1 MSVLKKIWRPV
12 QIIFLLHNRQRKS
25 FLPCLLESGVI
36 LKYLVFAG
44 FLNANSYKTFLLGF
58 PAENALCRYFSNERI
73 PPIIEENSPLQ
84 HPFPRPVAEKQ
95 LVKGADYIRGSR
107 CFVNVDL
114 HNSAT
119 IPFQEDVAKR
129 PPVTTSTKSSST
141 EPSLLVSWITRL
153 RLLTH

>member
-1 MSVLKKIWRPV
+1 M
-12 QIIFLLHNRQRKS
+12 
-25 FLPCLLESGVI
+25 
-36 LKYLVFAG
+36 
-44 FLNANSYKTFLLGF
+44 NAYKTLLLGF

-95 LVKGADYIRGSR
+95 LVKGTDYIRGSR

-119 IPFQEDVAKR
+119 IPFQEDAAKR